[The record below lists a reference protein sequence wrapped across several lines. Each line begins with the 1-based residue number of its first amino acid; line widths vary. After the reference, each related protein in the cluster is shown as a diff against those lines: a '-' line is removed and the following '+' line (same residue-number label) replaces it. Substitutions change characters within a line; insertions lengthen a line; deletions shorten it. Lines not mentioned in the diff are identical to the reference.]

1 MPFLIPNAGD
11 TTGGNTYAALDQAE
25 PDSLDFEVLGN
36 YASGV
41 FSGCAVSPAGA
52 AVHVTAGVV
61 ILRGV
66 PYAVADVPSLALT
79 TTANSHFDIVVARI
93 SNAIA
98 TVTVVSG
105 ADSAT
110 NPTYPRSTSIAGLGT
125 LNPDT
130 DVVLAAVLRIGSGSP
145 TTKNIVDKRTLLSSS
160 IPDQGPSAPV
170 SSRPEGPG
178 SLYYQTG
185 VGIGGTTSSGVWVK
199 TGPGNAAWVELA
211 QNIPALSPIGVMNV
225 WPSIQNPPSGW
236 LLCDGRTLSTT
247 TYSALYAIVGTLHN
261 LPADSNPALF
271 RIPDMNHRF
280 LRGTTVAGEVGKT
293 TGADSVTPPLPVHT
307 HTLGSHTHTLS
318 HTHSLVTN
326 PAGAGTTT
334 DGSHMHT
341 FSNNPTPAVTGGVLL
356 SAGAGGTFALAGSG
370 SPVLYAS
377 ATVQPQIIDPA
388 GSHAH
393 TLTIPALSGGTYGP
407 DNATTSGPTPT
418 TIDPAGVGGS
428 VATIPAS
435 LQAQWIIRASLG

>member
-25 PDSLDFEVLGN
+25 PDSLDFEILGN

-79 TTANSHFDIVVARI
+79 TTANSHFDIVIARV

-98 TVTVVSG
+98 AVTVVSG

-110 NPTYPRSTSIAGLGT
+110 NPTYPRSTSISGSGT

-160 IPDQGPSAPV
+160 IPDQGTGAPAA
-170 SSRPEGPG
+170 SRPEGPG

-211 QNIPALSPIGVMNV
+211 QNIPALSPIGVMGV
-225 WPSIQNPPSGW
+225 WPSLQAPPSGW
-236 LLCDGRTLSTT
+236 LLCDGRTLSTS
-247 TYSALYAIVGTLHN
+247 TYSALFTVLSTSWN
-261 LPADSNPALF
+261 LAGDTNPALF
-271 RIPDMNHRF
+271 RIPDMNHKF
-280 LRGTTVAGEVGKT
+280 LRGTTVGGEIGT
-293 TGADSVTPPLPVHT
+293 SIGADSGVPPLPVHT
-307 HTLGSHTHTLS
+307 HTLGSHTHTFAHS
-318 HTHSLVTN
+318 HNLVTS
-326 PAGAGTTT
+326 GGSGST
-334 DGSHMHT
+334 DVQGSHMHT
-341 FSNNPTPAVTGGVLL
+341 FSNNPTPVVSVGVLL
-356 SAGAGGTFALAGSG
+356 ACAGPSTYALAGSG
-370 SPVLYAS
+370 SPVLYAT

-393 TLTIPALSGGTYGP
+393 NVSIGALTGSTSSQSAS
-407 DNATTSGPTPT
+407 TTSGPSPT
-418 TIDPAGVGGS
+418 TIDNAGVGGS
-428 VATIPAS
+428 MATIPAS
-435 LQAQWIIRASLG
+435 VHASWIIRASLG